1 MHIYKRARRTLGVL
15 EQTKSRTR
23 TELSMRIKSRVCTKL
38 DAYTTYVYQAAYL
51 TVPQSM
57 QLEKR
62 KWQLSHPDK
71 AFTRQGLGYPGA
83 SRLCEIINAAFDER
97 LELVARR
104 KLGNVAVQ
112 TGTRALGVPHL
123 AQHATVGAGNA
134 FNSPNGSVRID

>member
-1 MHIYKRARRTLGVL
+1 M
-15 EQTKSRTR
+15 EQTKLHTR

-38 DAYTTYVYQAAYL
+38 GAYTTYVYQAAHL

-57 QLEKR
+57 QPEKC

-71 AFTRQGLGYPGA
+71 AFDQASLGYPGA

-112 TGTRALGVPHL
+112 TGTCALGVPHL

-134 FNSPNGSVRID
+134 FNGQNGSVGID